1 MVTEKYKVLMSLV
14 IVLSLTIGLTAQ
26 SEFPYNLDNP
36 VKKIYL
42 PSILEEVSGQAL
54 INDEIIIFIQ
64 DEEGDLFFYDL
75 KEERLLKR
83 VDFGKDAD
91 YEDVAI
97 VGDEVYV
104 LRSNG
109 LLFRLRNYEDE
120 NEIKTKEIETRLSK
134 KNNCEG
140 LAYDPVENRLLIAL
154 KGDPEVDDDQG
165 FDGYKA
171 IYEYDF
177 EKEKVKKKP
186 AYLIELKKI
195 KDLENAT
202 LYEKWSHR
210 IAETFEESGDIR
222 FQPSA
227 IAIHP
232 ITDQIYIL
240 ASVGKALAVMERSGE
255 LVSIQQLDKWRFV
268 QPEGIAFGADGTLYI
283 SSEGD
288 GGNGT
293 LMIFEMEK

>member
-1 MVTEKYKVLMSLV
+1 MKYYSIF
-14 IVLSLTIGLTAQ
+14 IVLLLLACMAGGVKAQ
-26 SEFPYNLDNP
+26 QDFPYDLETP

-42 PSILEEVSGQAL
+42 PSILEEVSGQTL
-54 INDEIIIFIQ
+54 VNDEIIIFIQ
-64 DEEGDLFFYDL
+64 DEEGDLFFYNL
-75 KEERLLKR
+75 PEERLIKR

-91 YEDVAI
+91 YEDVAL
-97 VGDEVYV
+97 VGDQVYV

-109 LLFRLRNYEDE
+109 KLYRLRNFDDE
-120 NEIKTKEIETRLSK
+120 EEIKTKEIETRLSK

-154 KGDPEVDDDQG
+154 KGDPEVDDDQD
-165 FDGYKA
+165 FDGFKA
-171 IYEYDF
+171 IYAFDL
-177 EKEKVKKKP
+177 EKEKVSKSP
-186 AYLIELKKI
+186 AYLVELKKI
-195 KDLENAT
+195 KDLDNAS

-240 ASVGKALAVMERSGE
+240 ASVGKALVVMDRSGE
-255 LVSIQQLDKWRFV
+255 LVSIQQLDKWKFV
-268 QPEGIAFGADGTLYI
+268 QPEGITFGVDGTLYI

-288 GGNGT
+288 GGNGA
-293 LMIFEMEK
+293 LMIFEMKK

>member
-1 MVTEKYKVLMSLV
+1 MANIKYVL
-14 IVLSLTIGLTAQ
+14 IVFLLPALISEATAQ
-26 SEFPYNLDNP
+26 PDFPYDLDNP

-42 PSILEEVSGQAL
+42 PSILEEVSGQTL

-75 KEERLLKR
+75 KEERLIKR

-91 YEDVAI
+91 YEDVAL

-109 LLFRLRNYEDE
+109 LLFRLKNYEDE

-154 KGDPEVDDDQG
+154 KGDPEVHDDQD

-171 IYEYDF
+171 IYAYDF
-177 EKEKVKKKP
+177 EQEKVSKKP

-195 KDLENAT
+195 KDLENAS

-232 ITDQIYIL
+232 LTDQIYIL
-240 ASVGKALAVMERSGE
+240 ASVGKALVVMNRNGDLE
-255 LVSIQQLDKWRFV
+255 SIQQLDKWRFV

-288 GGNGT
+288 GGNGM
-293 LMIFEMEK
+293 LMIFEMRK

>member
-1 MVTEKYKVLMSLV
+1 VKNNFIFNFIIFVSISTG
-14 IVLSLTIGLTAQ
+14 LSAQ
-26 SEFPYNLDNP
+26 PDFPYDLDNP

-54 INDEIIIFIQ
+54 VNEEIIIFIQ
-64 DEEGDLFFYDL
+64 DEEGDLFFYNL
-75 KEERLLKR
+75 KEERLIKR

-91 YEDVAI
+91 YEDVAL
-97 VGDEVYV
+97 VGDQVYV

-109 LLFRLRNYEDE
+109 KLYRLKHYDDE
-120 NEIKTKEIETRLSK
+120 EEIKTKEIETRLSK

-140 LAYDPVENRLLIAL
+140 LCYDPVEKRLLIAL
-154 KGDPEVDDDQG
+154 KGDPEVDDDQD

-171 IYEYDF
+171 IYAFDF
-177 EKEKVKKKP
+177 EKEKVSKSP

-195 KDLENAT
+195 KDLENAS

-240 ASVGKALAVMERSGE
+240 ASVGKALVVMDRSGK
-255 LVSIQQLDKWRFV
+255 LVSVQQLDKWKFV

-288 GGNGT
+288 GGNGN
-293 LMIFEMEK
+293 LMIFEMMK